1 MQLRR
6 LVFPAPLGPMIAF
19 RAPRATEKLTSET
32 AVTPPKRRAT
42 REMSRRG
49 EDIRPETTPLRYRA
63 KPAAPA
69 PRAAEA
75 ARGDVTHAVGSE
87 LNQSM
92 RMCGRERY
100 FGASGVG
107 GGGVAPGC
115 CSAPAAPGAPGAA
128 GCCDSC
134 LMLSVIIPIVQPLDE
149 SRIASSA
156 FTARTYFALSSA
168 SKKMT
173 GGPCVASL
181 LLASR

>member
-6 LVFPAPLGPMIAF
+6 LVFPAPLGPMIAL

-63 KPAAPA
+63 KPAPNTS
-69 PRAAEA
+69 RGGGR
-75 ARGDVTHAVGSE
+75 ARGRNPPQSIQAADADVV
-87 LNQSM
+87 
-92 RMCGRERY
+92 ERAY
-100 FGASGVG
+100 FGASGAG
-107 GGGVAPGC
+107 GVGVAPGC
-115 CSAPAAPGAPGAA
+115 CSPPGAPGVAG

-134 LMLSVIIPIVQPLDE
+134 LMLSVIIPIVQPLEE

>member
-6 LVFPAPLGPMIAF
+6 LVFPAPLGPMIAL

-63 KPAAPA
+63 KPAPKPLA
-69 PRAAEA
+69 PRRPREGTQPTQSVQVTANRHGCRGAA
-75 ARGDVTHAVGSE
+75 
-87 LNQSM
+87 
-92 RMCGRERY
+92 Y
-100 FGASGVG
+100 FGASGLG
-107 GGGVAPGC
+107 AAGVAPGC
-115 CSAPAAPGAPGAA
+115 CSAPGAPGAPGAA
-128 GCCDSC
+128 GCCASC
-134 LMLSVIIPIVQPLDE
+134 LMLSVIIPIVHPLDE